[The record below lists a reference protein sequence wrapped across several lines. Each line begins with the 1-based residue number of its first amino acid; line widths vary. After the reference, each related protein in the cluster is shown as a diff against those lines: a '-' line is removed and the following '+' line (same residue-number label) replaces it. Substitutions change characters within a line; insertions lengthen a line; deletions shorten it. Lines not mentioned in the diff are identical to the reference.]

1 MRRVLGI
8 AIAILFG
15 TETTGCTSWQPA
27 LGPTTALAPEADVA
41 QARVRFLDGTAEV
54 LQSPRME
61 GDTLV
66 GTVVRGNQTTIVHIA
81 PDRIAAVDLRQTSEA
96 RTAGLAVGVA
106 VGFML
111 FSAAVGGFQR
121 ITSGL

>member
-27 LGPTTALAPEADVA
+27 LGPTTALAPDADVD
-41 QARVRFLDGTAEV
+41 QVRVRFLDGTAEV
-54 LQSPRME
+54 VQSPRME
-61 GDTLV
+61 ADTLV
-66 GTVVRGNQTTIVHIA
+66 GTVVRGDQTTIVHIA
-81 PDRIAAVDLRQTSEA
+81 PDQIAAVDLRQTSEA

>member
-15 TETTGCTSWQPA
+15 TETTGCTSWQPVT
-27 LGPTTALAPEADVA
+27 GPTTAFAPEAEVDQV
-41 QARVRFLDGTAEV
+41 RVRFLDGTTEV
-54 LQSPRME
+54 VQSPRLE
-61 GDTLV
+61 ADTLV
-66 GTVVRGNQTTIVHIA
+66 GTVDRGNQTTIVHIA
-81 PDRIAAVDLRQTSEA
+81 PDRIAAVDRRQTSEA

-111 FSAAVGGFQR
+111 FSAAVGGYQR